1 MDNQISVPLY
11 LTLTKQVEPL
21 GDTWS

>member
-1 MDNQISVPLY
+1 MMHGQKNIR
-11 LTLTKQVEPL
+11 TKQVEPL